1 MELRLDPAW
10 QLQVERIRAS
20 GDFFCFTFSK
30 VVTFWQHPL
39 PLRFLNRLRPYNSA
53 VLAPLQ
59 RPFRHRPIT
68 VPRLSRTTEIST
80 QRIE

>member
-20 GDFFCFTFSK
+20 GVFFCFTFSK

-53 VLAPLQ
+53 VLAPIL
-59 RPFRHRPIT
+59 RDPNGIAPFF
-68 VPRLSRTTEIST
+68 PRLSQT
-80 QRIE
+80 